1 MRRIQGCPFLLALA
15 LSFAPALATAQ
26 ESKSYSP
33 YVTES
38 FPRSVYWGDTHV
50 HSSLSS
56 DAFGLGVTLGADA
69 AFRFASGETVT
80 STGGIEARLSRPLD
94 FMVLADHAES
104 LGMMNLVRDGDSR
117 VLGDPEIQRWHEL
130 LNGTADERKQF
141 QREFFQR
148 KTRQV
153 AFRKLG
159 QASTSELAYSIWHEA
174 LAVAEKHNSPHRFT
188 TLLGFEWTSAPG
200 GSNLHRVVVFRDN
213 SEQVGEVL
221 PLSSRGN
228 APVDELWD
236 YLAGYEEATGGQVLA
251 IPHNGNLSNGLM
263 FPVAERYQDARV
275 DRDYV
280 QRRARWEPVV
290 EVTQIKG
297 DGEAHPL
304 LSPDDEFANY
314 ETWDA
319 GNFEGAPKTDA
330 MFEFEYARPAL
341 KNGLAL
347 GQHLGT
353 NPYAFGMIGSTDAHT
368 SLAAVEENNFF
379 GKHSGVEPE
388 ADRWT
393 HLVGRAGAQAVKGW
407 QQASSGYAAV
417 WARENTREALW
428 DAIKRREVY
437 ATTGSRISV
446 RFFGGRNFEPADA
459 SLADIAAVG
468 YGKGVP
474 MGGRLSPGKGAPN
487 FLVMAARDPLGANLD
502 RIQMVKGWMDAQG
515 GLHEKIY
522 NISWSGERRLGKD
535 NELADIG
542 STVDVAQANWQN
554 SIGSPELAA
563 VWQDP
568 DFDPAQRAFYYLRV
582 LEIPTPRWTAYDAR
596 RFEVSIGDEI
606 PMTTRERAY
615 TSPIWYTPESS
626 GR

>member
-1 MRRIQGCPFLLALA
+1 MKKICQSLVMCLASA
-15 LSFAPALATAQ
+15 SPAIVHST
-26 ESKSYSP
+26 SYSP
-33 YVTES
+33 YAAES
-38 FPRSVYWGDTHV
+38 IARNVYWGDTHL

-56 DAFGLGVTLGADA
+56 DAFGLGVALGPEA

-80 STGGIEARLSRPLD
+80 STGGIETRLSRPLD

-104 LGMMNLVRDGDSR
+104 LGMMNLVREGDPR
-117 VLGDPEIQRWHEL
+117 VTGDPEIQRWHEL
-130 LNGTADERKQF
+130 LNGTAAQRKTF
-141 QREFFQR
+141 QQEFFER

-159 QASTSELAYSIWHEA
+159 MAGTPELGKSIWQDT
-174 LAVAEKHNSPHRFT
+174 LAVAEKYNKPHHFT
-188 TLLGFEWTSAPG
+188 SLLGFEWTSAPS
-200 GSNLHRVVVFRDN
+200 GSNLHRVVIFRDN
-213 SEQVGEVL
+213 SKRVGEVL

-236 YLAGYEEATGGQVLA
+236 YLAGYEKSTGGQVLA

-263 FPVAERYQDARV
+263 FPVTERYGDGMV
-275 DRDYV
+275 DSDYAA
-280 QRRARWEPVV
+280 RRARWEPVV

-304 LSPDDEFANY
+304 LSPDDEYADY
-314 ETWDA
+314 ETWGT
-319 GNFEGAPKTDA
+319 GNFEGVPKTDD

-347 GQHLGT
+347 EQTLAV

-368 SLAAVEENNFF
+368 ALAAVEENNFF
-379 GKHSGVEPE
+379 GKHSGVEPGE
-388 ADRWT
+388 QRWS
-393 HLVGRAGAQAVKGW
+393 HLVGRAGEQAVQGW

-446 RFFGGRNFEPADA
+446 RFFGGYDFEPGDA
-459 SLADIAAVG
+459 TTPDIAAVG
-468 YGKGVP
+468 YAKGVP
-474 MGGRLSPGKGAPN
+474 MGGVLAGGKSAPN

-502 RIQMVKGWMDAQG
+502 RIQVVKGWMDVNG

-522 NISWSGERRLGKD
+522 NVSWSGER
-535 NELADIG
+535 ELNRDGSLSDVG
-542 STVDVAQANWQN
+542 STVDVKQASWQN
-554 SIGSPELAA
+554 SIGAAELAT

-568 DFDPAQRAFYYLRV
+568 QFDPAQRAFYYLRV

-596 RFEVSIGDEI
+596 RFGATLGDQV
-606 PMTTRERAY
+606 PMSTRERAY
-615 TSPIWYTPESS
+615 TSPIWYMP
-626 GR
+626 